1 VADMKVLCCLG
12 IAIIGILAFAVLVS
26 GPLMKGYE
34 QSRDMQ
40 SIWTQ
45 AMDVFGVKG
54 DYHADGTATFDVPR
68 ELTVTMDGLRLA
80 SGSGLSHEIR
90 MMSVGDKAIAVGEL
104 VLTAEEIGG
113 VTKKLLDAGIE
124 ETALHNHL
132 LHTSPGVMYLHFHAF
147 GDPVDITTAVN
158 DVITPLGKGPESEF
172 DNESL
177 DTAKLDRIMGA
188 EGRAGGG
195 VYGYTVPRAGNVT
208 IDGMILSPN
217 MGISTEIAFQ
227 PLSDGKALAIGEFVL
242 EAREVTPVIR
252 ELTEKGFEI
261 DALHSHMLTEQPRL
275 FYLHAWATGD
285 ADQLASGLRLA
296 LEKTDSLTGPR

>member
-1 VADMKVLCCLG
+1 MGAENFRHTITIMVVT
-12 IAIIGILAFAVLVS
+12 FAVVMAALAA
-26 GPLMKGYE
+26 GGQTDK
-34 QSRDMQ
+34 RDMQ
-40 SIWTQ
+40 SAWTQ
-45 AMDVFGVKG
+45 AEDVFGVTG

-68 ELTVTMDGLRLA
+68 KLTVTMNGVRLA
-80 SGSGLSHEIR
+80 SGSDRAHEIR

-113 VTKKLLDAGIE
+113 VTKKLLDAGIS

-132 LHTSPGVMYLHFHAF
+132 LHLSPGVMYLHFHAF
-147 GDPVDITTAVN
+147 GDPVDITTAIN
-158 DVITPLGKGPESEF
+158 DVITPLGKSPESEF

-208 IDGMILSPN
+208 VDGMTLSPH
-217 MGISTEIAFQ
+217 MDISTEITFQ
-227 PLSDGKALAIGEFVL
+227 PLGDGKALAIGEFVL
-242 EAREVTPVIR
+242 EAREVTPVIG

-261 DALHSHMLTEQPRL
+261 DALHSHMLTEEPRL

-285 ADQLASGLRLA
+285 AEQLASGLRLA